1 MSPVSFSATI
11 PEDTL
16 FEKRVTLLKKSHF
29 QEKLVKQTFFIF
41 SLVSI
46 FTTLGIIFILFFQ
59 SVGFFHKVSIVEF
72 LTSTQWTPLFYEKH
86 FGILPLLSGTV
97 LITIIAILVAA
108 PLGIFTALFL
118 SEYASP
124 QMRRLVKPIL
134 EILAGIP
141 TVVYGYFALLFVTP
155 FLRRFIPSISG
166 FNALSPGIVMGIMIL
181 PLVASLSEDAMQ
193 AVPRNLRE
201 GGYALGATKFEVAIQ
216 IVLPAAFSGITAS
229 LVLAISRAVGETM
242 LVTIAAGQI
251 PQFTFNPLVP
261 IETMTAFIAQISMGD
276 TPTGSLEYQT
286 IFAVGLVLFIF
297 TFLLNVIARKL
308 KEKFQER
315 YH

>member
-1 MSPVSFSATI
+1 MKKVSVLRRAKRQESFVKK
-11 PEDTL
+11 L
-16 FEKRVTLLKKSHF
+16 F
-29 QEKLVKQTFFIF
+29 LVF
-41 SLVSI
+41 SLLSI
-46 FTTLGIIFILFFQ
+46 FTTLGIIFILVFQ
-59 SVGFFHKVSIVEF
+59 ALGFFRKVSIVEF
-72 LTSTQWTPLFYEKH
+72 LTSTKWTPLFYEKH
-86 FGILPLLSGTV
+86 FGILPLLTGTV
-97 LITIIAILVAA
+97 LITVIAILVAA
-108 PLGIFTALFL
+108 PLGILTALFL

-124 QMRRLVKPIL
+124 RVRRMVKPVL
-134 EILAGIP
+134 EILAGVP

-155 FLRRFIPSISG
+155 LLRRFIPSIAG

-193 AVPRNLRE
+193 AVPLSLRE

-229 LVLAISRAVGETM
+229 LVLAVSRAVGETM
-242 LVTIAAGQI
+242 LVTIAAGQM

-286 IFAVGLVLFIF
+286 IFAVGLVLFLL
-297 TFLLNVIARKL
+297 TFLLNLLARKL
-308 KEKFQER
+308 RERFRER
-315 YH
+315 YQ

>member
-1 MSPVSFSATI
+1 MKKVSVLRRAKRQESFVKK
-11 PEDTL
+11 L
-16 FEKRVTLLKKSHF
+16 F
-29 QEKLVKQTFFIF
+29 LVF

-46 FTTLGIIFILFFQ
+46 FTTLGIIFILVFQ
-59 SVGFFHKVSIVEF
+59 ALGFFRKVSIVEF
-72 LTSTQWTPLFYEKH
+72 LTSTKWTPLFYEKH
-86 FGILPLLSGTV
+86 FGILPLLTGTV
-97 LITIIAILVAA
+97 LITVIAILVAA
-108 PLGIFTALFL
+108 PLGILTALFL

-124 QMRRLVKPIL
+124 RVRRMVKPVL
-134 EILAGIP
+134 EILAGVP

-155 FLRRFIPSISG
+155 LLRRFIPSIAG

-193 AVPRNLRE
+193 AVPLSLRE

-229 LVLAISRAVGETM
+229 LVLAVSRAVGETM
-242 LVTIAAGQI
+242 LVTIAAGQM

-286 IFAVGLVLFIF
+286 IFAVGLVLFLL
-297 TFLLNVIARKL
+297 TFLLNLLARRL
-308 KEKFQER
+308 RERFRER
-315 YH
+315 YQ